1 MRIRFAKKSLGFLCC
16 SAYNGR
22 RTLAHFS
29 LTTMTD
35 QELRD
40 LIGSLA
46 ADTQRYKEEFAAERQ
61 KTEAERRK
69 TDKQLRELGKQIG
82 GIHDK
87 FGKFAEGLMLPSLK
101 RVVRKT
107 FGVDTLDW
115 HVEREMADGRHI
127 ELDARGL
134 VNGSRNICV
143 VIEVKSNLNQ
153 QELAKVVKKMEDV
166 RAFFPEYASMK
177 LYGVIA
183 AIHTSRR
190 GIEERVY
197 KAGFYLARMSDTT
210 FRLDVPKDFVPK
222 EF

>member
-1 MRIRFAKKSLGFLCC
+1 
-16 SAYNGR
+16 
-22 RTLAHFS
+22 
-29 LTTMTD
+29 MTD

-107 FGVDTLDW
+107 FGVNT
-115 HVEREMADGRHI
+115 
-127 ELDARGL
+127 
-134 VNGSRNICV
+134 
-143 VIEVKSNLNQ
+143 
-153 QELAKVVKKMEDV
+153 
-166 RAFFPEYASMK
+166 
-177 LYGVIA
+177 
-183 AIHTSRR
+183 
-190 GIEERVY
+190 

>member
-1 MRIRFAKKSLGFLCC
+1 MGFC
-16 SAYNGR
+16 AV
-22 RTLAHFS
+22 LAIMAQEYSFIVS
-29 LTTMTD
+29 SNAMTD

-69 TDKQLRELGKQIG
+69 TDKQLRELGKQIS

-107 FGVDTLDW
+107 FGVDVLDW

-153 QELAKVVKKMEDV
+153 QELSKVVKKMEDV
-166 RAFFPEYASMK
+166 RTFFPEYASMK

-183 AIHTSRR
+183 AIHTSR
-190 GIEERVY
+190 GVEERVY

>member
-1 MRIRFAKKSLGFLCC
+1 
-16 SAYNGR
+16 
-22 RTLAHFS
+22 
-29 LTTMTD
+29 MTD

-69 TDKQLRELGKQIG
+69 TEAERRRTEAERRKTDKQLRELGKQIG

-87 FGKFAEGLMLPSLK
+87 FGKFADGLMLPSLK

-107 FGVDTLDW
+107 FGVEVLDW

-153 QELAKVVKKMEDV
+153 QELSKVIKKMDDV
-166 RAFFPEYASMK
+166 RTFFPEYASMK

-183 AIHTSRR
+183 AIHTSR

-197 KAGFYLARMSDTT
+197 KAGFYLARMSEKT